1 MSCDG
6 YCSVALPHSTMG
18 LQDVIVVFPDH
29 YHLRFCNLILY
40 VPVNNFSI
48 MLERVFLGLTS
59 TAGKQ

>member
-1 MSCDG
+1 MFCDC
-6 YCSVALPHSTMG
+6 YCSVALSHSTIG

-48 MLERVFLGLTS
+48 MLERVFLG
-59 TAGKQ
+59 